1 MGRTISTEEKFNRAK
16 ANAYIYRNG
25 KPESLLKRKHL
36 GYEHN
41 VWCSIND
48 LPIALEIVEEHKRKP
63 ALLPTPTRRRGKGAR
78 AGQALFLRKHQLHKH
93 LPKRGRGRSRKTS

>member
-25 KPESLLKRKHL
+25 KPESLLKWKHL

-41 VWCSIND
+41 VWC
-48 LPIALEIVEEHKRKP
+48 
-63 ALLPTPTRRRGKGAR
+63 
-78 AGQALFLRKHQLHKH
+78 
-93 LPKRGRGRSRKTS
+93 